1 MSVLFL
7 CSVPIRSSSRVGL
20 HLPPFAFALSTRFPF
35 PCTSASTS
43 TPNGSRHWVRPS
55 ADYYN
60 SPPGELPLWG
70 SEKTKKSHRLL
81 LQKARRPK
89 PKLGLVWDAG
99 CHSTHPRSRGASGL
113 DSERHRRL
121 FVESKELRLVDKPS
135 SLRKRPLLAQARK
148 RGIDAQSTVLRN
160 IKSMSS
166 IFGGARYQEAPRR
179 LSLEVRAKYGA

>member
-1 MSVLFL
+1 MSTIIASCRIPGLGVHR
-7 CSVPIRSSSRVGL
+7 SVTIPSAEALQRDIRGKPGCVG
-20 HLPPFAFALSTRFPF
+20 
-35 PCTSASTS
+35 
-43 TPNGSRHWVRPS
+43 RPS

-89 PKLGLVWDAG
+89 PKLGLVWEAG

-148 RGIDAQSTVLRN
+148 RGIDAESTVLRN

-179 LSLEVRAKYGA
+179 LSLEVRAKYGV